1 MTSINWYPGHM
12 AKATRELKEQLK
24 QIHLVIEV
32 LDARIPYSSQNPN
45 LEKVI
50 SHKPRLIILNK
61 KDLADVYKTQAWIT
75 YFNQHSTRHAM
86 AVNAFKKTDIKAI
99 ISYCEAQLL
108 RKSDASSG
116 RQSFQRLNVMIV
128 GIPNVGKSQ
137 LINQLANKKSA
148 KVANRP
154 AVTQRQQWVR
164 LSPTVYLLDT
174 PGVLWPKFESE
185 KVGINLALTG
195 AIKDHVFNIEDVAFY
210 LLGYLVKHYPTLL
223 KRRFKLT
230 SLPEDIVQLMMCI
243 GKQRGCIER
252 GGAID
257 LDKTVK
263 LLLHEYRSG
272 KLGLITLENHPN

>member
-32 LDARIPYSSQNPN
+32 LDARIPYSSQNPH

-50 SHKPRLIILNK
+50 AHKPRLIILNK
-61 KDLADVYKTQAWIT
+61 KDLADVYKTQAWMT
-75 YFNQHSTRHAM
+75 YFNQQSTRHAI

-99 ISYCEAQLL
+99 ISYCETQLL

-154 AVTQRQQWVR
+154 AVTQHQQWVR

-185 KVGINLALTG
+185 QVGINLAVTG
-195 AIKDHVFNIEDVAFY
+195 AIKDHIFNMEDVSFY
-210 LLGYLVKHYPTLL
+210 LLRYLTKNYPTLL
-223 KRRFKLT
+223 QRRFKLT
-230 SLPEDIVQLMMCI
+230 SLPEDIVELMMCI
-243 GKQRGCIER
+243 GRQRGCIER
-252 GGAID
+252 GGTVD

-263 LLLHEYRSG
+263 MLLHEYRSG
-272 KLGLITLENHPN
+272 KLGLITLEDC